1 MPTASGG
8 SCMWENEVGR
18 SPLLPGVVNL
28 TTPDADDAAILLRD
42 IGAATTQ
49 PTTSSAAGR

>member
-1 MPTASGG
+1 
-8 SCMWENEVGR
+8 MWENEVGR